1 MVQLLPSYNL
11 APGLP
16 PGATFRGS
24 SVLNPFNTTQRAHL
38 LGEWRADSL
47 TGADGSLVTTWADQ
61 TANGYNLTQSTTGYK
76 PIVWANAVGTN
87 KGVAFDGID
96 DRLTAPI
103 AFTGSACTIIVA
115 IADKGTH
122 TGGVCGCI
130 NSGNGNDAT
139 SVTSL
144 LPMFMNAGNFD
155 SYRNNGHVTSS
166 AISAATPYV
175 LAFRIAANGNEAQ
188 CVNATKSTGSLT
200 SGAFAWVNFV
210 LGARFSTG
218 PANFLDMIALYAA
231 FYDYDLSDADLT
243 AATSSV
249 KTFYGF

>member
-1 MVQLLPSYNL
+1 MPFLANIVNPSGV
-11 APGLP
+11 PQTIGK
-16 PGATFRGS
+16 G
-24 SVLNPFNTTQRAHL
+24 VLTPFNNTQRAHL
-38 LGEWRADSL
+38 LAEWRADSNS
-47 TGADGSLVTTWADQ
+47 GADSSLVTTWADQ
-61 TANGYNLTQSTTGYK
+61 TANGYNLTVSTTGYK
-76 PIVWANAVGTN
+76 PIVWANAIGTN

-103 AFTGSACTIIVA
+103 AFTGSACTILIA

-122 TGGVCGCI
+122 TGGVCGAI

-139 SVTSL
+139 STTSL

-175 LAFRIAANGNEAQ
+175 LAFRIAANGNVAQ
-188 CVNATKSTGSLT
+188 CVNSSKLTGALT

-210 LGARFSTG
+210 IGARFSTG
-218 PANFLDMIALYAA
+218 PANFLDAIYLYGAI
-231 FYDYDLSDADLT
+231 YDYDLSDSDLT
-243 AATSSV
+243 AATSAIR
-249 KTFYGF
+249 TFYGF